1 MTQEQAKAKELVSKF
16 LKNSRSDLYDEVFK
30 AHKLRHGNEKGR
42 ISVFMDF
49 SKKYH
54 AKKCALIAIDE
65 IINAL
70 KLTEKIQQ
78 HPIGV
83 WKAQEYWQEVKQE
96 IEKL

>member
-1 MTQEQAKAKELVSKF
+1 MTQEQSKQKAKELVSKF

-65 IINAL
+65 IINYA
-70 KLTEKIQQ
+70 KTFGDVTELDISEFLQ
-78 HPIGV
+78 
-83 WKAQEYWQEVKQE
+83 VKQE